1 MKVCVFGASSD
12 DIRDVYVRETEH
24 LGELM
29 GQNDM
34 DLVFGGGQHGLMG
47 AAARG
52 VRRSNGRVISIS
64 PFIFNE
70 DDILFHDFSELYL
83 TRDLIERKQ
92 LMLEISDSFV
102 AVPGGI
108 GTIDELFE
116 VYAQSHLGYY
126 RKPLILFNI
135 NGYFDKLW
143 QFVCESHEE
152 GFISDDGMLHCR
164 MADSAEEVIR
174 LLKDKNLTW

>member
-29 GQNDM
+29 GANGM

-52 VRRSNGRVISIS
+52 VERSNGYIISVS
-64 PFIFNE
+64 PTIFNE
-70 DDILFHDFSELYL
+70 DDILFHNFNELYL
-83 TRDLIERKQ
+83 TRDLTERKQ
-92 LMLEISDSFV
+92 LMLDISDSFV
-102 AVPGGI
+102 AVPGGV

-135 NGYFDKLW
+135 NGYYDKLW
-143 QFVCESHEE
+143 QFICEAHEE
-152 GFISDDGMLHCR
+152 GFISDRGMSHCR
-164 MADSAEEVIR
+164 IADSAEEVIS
-174 LLKDKNLTW
+174 LLKDEKIGW

>member
-47 AAARG
+47 AVARG

-70 DDILFHDFSELYL
+70 D
-83 TRDLIERKQ
+83 
-92 LMLEISDSFV
+92 
-102 AVPGGI
+102 GI
-108 GTIDELFE
+108 CT
-116 VYAQSHLGYY
+116 
-126 RKPLILFNI
+126 
-135 NGYFDKLW
+135 
-143 QFVCESHEE
+143 
-152 GFISDDGMLHCR
+152 
-164 MADSAEEVIR
+164 EVIA
-174 LLKDKNLTW
+174 KVDTKNAAGQILG